1 MVNMAQKKILSNKHI
16 IDEISDESEI
26 LAPSKT
32 QLKKQ
37 MLELQELGKKVAE
50 LSDKQREKI
59 PLDDNLIEGIETYRR
74 IKSNEGKRRQMQY
87 IGKIMRSIDIS
98 PISDAI
104 IEIENGQKK
113 VTKKFHEL
121 EMLRDEFITQG
132 DAMLPAL
139 VERFPSLNR
148 QHLRQLLREAKK
160 EIAENKAPSN
170 QKKIFKYFRE
180 LSQI

>member
-1 MVNMAQKKILSNKHI
+1 MVNMAQKKISSNQNI
-16 IDEISDESEI
+16 IDDISDESEI
-26 LAPSKT
+26 LPPSKT

-59 PLDDNLIEGIETYRR
+59 PLNEHLIEAIETYRR

-87 IGKIMRSIDIS
+87 IGKLMRSIDIS
-98 PISDAI
+98 PISDALA
-104 IEIENGQKK
+104 EIDNGQQKI
-113 VTKKFHEL
+113 TKKFYEL
-121 EMLRDEFITQG
+121 EMLRDAFITQG
-132 DAMLPAL
+132 DDMLPEL
-139 VERFPSLNR
+139 VERFPNLNR

-160 EIAENKAPSN
+160 EIAANKAPTN
-170 QKKIFKYFRE
+170 QRKIFKYFRE